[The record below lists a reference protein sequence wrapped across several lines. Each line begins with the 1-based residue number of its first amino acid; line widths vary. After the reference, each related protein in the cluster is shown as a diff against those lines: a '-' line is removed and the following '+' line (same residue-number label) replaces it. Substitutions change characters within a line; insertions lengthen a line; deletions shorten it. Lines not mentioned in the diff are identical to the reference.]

1 MKVKVKCFAWA
12 RDATGKEEIEVE
24 LEGNASVRR
33 LLQKLAG
40 DYPRLEER
48 LSTMAVS
55 VNQEFARPGDPISD
69 GDEIALIPP
78 ISGGGKDV

>member
-12 RDATGKEEIEVE
+12 RDATGKEEVEAE
-24 LEGNASVRR
+24 LEGDASVGS
-33 LLQKLAG
+33 LLKKLAE
-40 DYPRLEER
+40 DYPRLGER

-55 VNQEFARPGDPISD
+55 VNQEFARPDEPISE

-78 ISGGGKDV
+78 ISGGGAHV